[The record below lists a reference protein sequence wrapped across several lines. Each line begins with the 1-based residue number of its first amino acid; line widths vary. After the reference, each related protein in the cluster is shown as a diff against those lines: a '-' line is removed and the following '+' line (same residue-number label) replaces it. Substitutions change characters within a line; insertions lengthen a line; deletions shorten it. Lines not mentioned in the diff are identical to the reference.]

1 MPAEGTLIMKTTKR
15 IFVLVGLLLFF
26 ALCLVP
32 SGEAQACL
40 PISSTPSAPEQVGMH
55 CTFTSSSSGFV
66 FRAPG
71 TTYWSIYFVPFGTV
85 SAATLSLDSSATGLA
100 SSFSTG
106 GVIPSSTIGP
116 MTSVGSYLN
125 TTATSP
131 TEFVQLT
138 PSITGTGQVSVTV
151 FGFHVNPVP
160 PGGGSGG
167 TVAVSSLPALA
178 AGTAAIGTTAPSL
191 SSGAP
196 VTGQQSVTASAV
208 ALPSTSLTR
217 PVCLFAPNTNSTTV
231 YYGPSGVT
239 TSTGFPLL
247 PGASMCGLTVANL
260 NQIFVIASTTG
271 SSVSYSAQ

>member
-1 MPAEGTLIMKTTKR
+1 MKITKR

-32 SGEAQACL
+32 SGEAQTCL
-40 PISSTPSAPEQVGMH
+40 PISSTPSAPWQVGLH
-55 CTFTSSSSGFV
+55 CTFSSSSTSFS

-71 TTYWSIYFVPFGTV
+71 TTYWAIYFVPSGTV
-85 SAATLSLDSSATGLA
+85 SAASLSLDSSATG
-100 SSFSTG
+100 SSYSTG
-106 GVIPSSTIGP
+106 GVISSSAIGA
-116 MTSVGSYLN
+116 MTSVGSYMN
-125 TTATSP
+125 TNPTSP

-138 PSITGTGQVSVTV
+138 PSITGTGQVAVTI
-151 FGFHVNPVP
+151 FGFHVNQ
-160 PGGGSGG
+160 SLSSSIGG
-167 TVAVSSLPALA
+167 TVALA

-208 ALPSTSLTR
+208 ALPGTSLTR
-217 PVCLFAPNTNSTTV
+217 PVCLFAPNTNGTTV